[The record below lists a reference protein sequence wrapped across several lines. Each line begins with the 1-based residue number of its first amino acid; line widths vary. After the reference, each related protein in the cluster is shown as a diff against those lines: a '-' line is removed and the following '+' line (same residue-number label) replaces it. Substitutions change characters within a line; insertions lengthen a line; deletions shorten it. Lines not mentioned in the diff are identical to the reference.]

1 MQNEENLSVT
11 TNILP
16 ASVVL
21 IFPTFKFIKYFCEP
35 SLEGYSIQNRKKVT
49 IKILWICLFLK
60 WAVRC

>member
-21 IFPTFKFIKYFCEP
+21 IFLTFKFIKYFCEP

-49 IKILWICLFLK
+49 IKIL
-60 WAVRC
+60 